1 MGRTARDNRDR
12 PHPQP
17 VERIEL
23 SEDHLRFRVI
33 AVVVFLVLGLGTLGY
48 SLLRLLGSNQGWETI
63 EVNNGSLGDV
73 SKEFVL
79 QYRLGAADLSPTA
92 EKKALTLVYSDAVR
106 RAWLLFYTAE
116 KSDEVIGLTALNE
129 RPNEELTIDQAL
141 YDALERV
148 TKDGNRAIYLGP
160 LYGHYDSLFAS
171 QSDQEA
177 TEVDPLRNPAV
188 KEEIER
194 LVSFASDPA
203 MIELRCLGDCRV
215 LLSVSAEY
223 QAYLKESWEE
233 TYLDF
238 GWMRNAFIADY
249 IADRL
254 TEQGLTHGV
263 LSSQDGFV
271 RNLYDGKEE
280 ASYTLL
286 RRSGNEIQGAGTMKY
301 SGARS
306 LLFFHDYPLSEAQEA
321 YSYYC
326 YEDGTVRAPYVD
338 PADGMLKAAAHEM
351 LLYTDAE
358 HGSLGCSELLME
370 AMQCYVGEKVMT
382 TQLASLE
389 SRGIMYLLFDGEKI
403 LTNDVNLKY
412 EPE

>member
-177 TEVDPLRNPAV
+177 TEVDPLRNP
-188 KEEIER
+188 
-194 LVSFASDPA
+194 
-203 MIELRCLGDCRV
+203 
-215 LLSVSAEY
+215 
-223 QAYLKESWEE
+223 
-233 TYLDF
+233 
-238 GWMRNAFIADY
+238 
-249 IADRL
+249 
-254 TEQGLTHGV
+254 
-263 LSSQDGFV
+263 
-271 RNLYDGKEE
+271 
-280 ASYTLL
+280 
-286 RRSGNEIQGAGTMKY
+286 RRSKD
-301 SGARS
+301 SS
-306 LLFFHDYPLSEAQEA
+306 PLHR
-321 YSYYC
+321 
-326 YEDGTVRAPYVD
+326 TP
-338 PADGMLKAAAHEM
+338 P
-351 LLYTDAE
+351 
-358 HGSLGCSELLME
+358 
-370 AMQCYVGEKVMT
+370 
-382 TQLASLE
+382 
-389 SRGIMYLLFDGEKI
+389 
-403 LTNDVNLKY
+403 
-412 EPE
+412 